1 MDVQGLFYSITAFLD
16 QGGAVLYAIA
26 CAAFVLWFLIFERL
40 LYIRFRADQDLT
52 ALSEVWIEH
61 LHNEDAAR
69 IRESLQSAFAHK
81 LLFTLPLIQ
90 TLVRITPL
98 LGLFG
103 TVYGMIEI
111 FDVIAQL
118 GTGDARALADGIS
131 MATLPTMTGM
141 AVAIV
146 GLFLLRYVEACSN
159 RKLTLLNDGLGEV
172 HRSRGISERPV

>member
-1 MDVQGLFYSITAFLD
+1 MDLMQLLYDINGFLD
-16 QGGAVLYAIA
+16 RGGAVLYAITI
-26 CAAFVLWFLIFERL
+26 AAFVLWFLIFERL
-40 LYIRFRADQDLT
+40 LFIHFRANREMKSLT
-52 ALSEVWIEH
+52 AVWSRHSARE
-61 LHNEDAAR
+61 EAQR
-69 IRESLQSAFAHK
+69 IRESLQSDFEHK

-111 FDVIAQL
+111 FDVIAQQ
-118 GTGDARALADGIS
+118 GTGDARALANGIS

-146 GLFLLRYVEACSN
+146 GLFFIRFMESSAN
-159 RKLTLLNDGLGEV
+159 RKISQLNAGMQ
-172 HRSRGISERPV
+172 